1 MSTQTTSNFVTS
13 GSLGEKIRREA
24 IPVFESNL
32 YFAKLGKMANLPMG
46 FNKYTFPT
54 VDESAAAVTL
64 TEGVTPTEGQAT
76 ITNVEVTLS
85 QFGKH
90 VVLSDVLLSDAP
102 VSVVVV
108 ASVEMARVTAEK
120 FDADIQDVLDAGT
133 NVTYQG
139 QTARADITTSDVITS
154 TAFAKEVNLLR
165 ASDAP
170 KFDGG
175 YYISVMH
182 PHVFHDLQQESGTG
196 TFIDLRKYDTPEELF
211 SGEAG
216 AQWGARILLSSNV
229 QFYADGGAS
238 SAVDV
243 YPTYFIGK
251 DAYGVV
257 MSGGLQTI
265 AKPLGSGGTEDP
277 LNQRMTVGAK
287 IRGKAAILKQ
297 AAIRRLETASS
308 LGANT

>member
-1 MSTQTTSNFVTS
+1 MATQSTGNFVTA

-32 YFAKLGKMANLPMG
+32 FFAKLGKMANLPMG

-54 VDESAAAVTL
+54 VDESAAAVVL

-76 ITNVEVTLS
+76 ITNIEVTLT

-133 NVTYQG
+133 NVTYVG
-139 QTARADITTSDVITS
+139 QTSRAAITATDVITS
-154 TAFAKEVNLLR
+154 TAVAREVNLLR
-165 ASDAP
+165 AADAP
-170 KFDGG
+170 KYDGS
-175 YYISVMH
+175 YYVTVMH

-196 TFIDLRKYDTPEELF
+196 TFIDLRKYDTPEDLF
-211 SGEAG
+211 NGEAG
-216 AQWGARILLSSNV
+216 AMWGTRILLSSNV
-229 QFYADGGAS
+229 QFYADGGATT
-238 SAVDV
+238 VDV
-243 YPTYFIGK
+243 YPTYFLGK

-265 AKPLGSGGTEDP
+265 AKAIGSGGTEDP

-287 IRGKAAILKQ
+287 IRGKSAILKQ
-297 AAIRRLETASS
+297 AAIRRLESASS
-308 LGANT
+308 LGANA